1 MKLKKNEILIIGG
14 SGSIGSVIT
23 NYLFKKKL
31 DPIVVDKNKNKNIKN
46 FFKIDLNNKLI
57 IENSLKKIF
66 KKYPR
71 IKILIN
77 CNGLIH
83 NELIYDFIKKKVH
96 SEKNLINIFKQN
108 VIIPF
113 LTSGYFV
120 KHMIEKS
127 SKESLIINFSSVNS
141 NGVVGQSGYS
151 ASKKSIE
158 ILTKTWSKEFS
169 NHKIRFA
176 CIAPGYIN
184 LQSTNNKTKKQKLK
198 KIINEIPIK
207 RLGKK
212 NEILNAILFIIKND
226 YFNGKVLQIDGG
238 L

>member
-14 SGSIGSVIT
+14 LGSIGSVIS
-23 NYLFKKKL
+23 NYLLKKNL
-31 DPIVVDKNKNKNIKN
+31 DPIIIDKVRNKNIKN
-46 FFKIDLNNKLI
+46 FFKINLNNKSI
-57 IENSLKKIF
+57 IEKSLKKIF
-66 KKYPR
+66 KKFPN

-83 NELIYDFIKKKVH
+83 NELIYDFIRKKVH

-108 VIIPF
+108 VIIPY
-113 LTSGYFV
+113 LTSGYFI
-120 KHMIEKS
+120 KNIIEKPP
-127 SKESLIINFSSVNS
+127 KQSLIINFSSVNS
-141 NGVVGQSGYS
+141 SGVVGQSAYS

-158 ILTKTWSKEFS
+158 ILTKTWAKEFS
-169 NHKIRFA
+169 FHKIRFA

-184 LQSTNNKTKKQKLK
+184 LQSTNKKTKKRKLN
-198 KIINEIPIK
+198 KIINEIPIN

>member
-1 MKLKKNEILIIGG
+1 MENQDHKV
-14 SGSIGSVIT
+14 SI

-83 NELIYDFIKKKVH
+83 NELIYDFIKKKFH

-113 LTSGYFV
+113 
-120 KHMIEKS
+120 
-127 SKESLIINFSSVNS
+127 
-141 NGVVGQSGYS
+141 
-151 ASKKSIE
+151 
-158 ILTKTWSKEFS
+158 
-169 NHKIRFA
+169 
-176 CIAPGYIN
+176 
-184 LQSTNNKTKKQKLK
+184 
-198 KIINEIPIK
+198 
-207 RLGKK
+207 
-212 NEILNAILFIIKND
+212 
-226 YFNGKVLQIDGG
+226 
-238 L
+238 